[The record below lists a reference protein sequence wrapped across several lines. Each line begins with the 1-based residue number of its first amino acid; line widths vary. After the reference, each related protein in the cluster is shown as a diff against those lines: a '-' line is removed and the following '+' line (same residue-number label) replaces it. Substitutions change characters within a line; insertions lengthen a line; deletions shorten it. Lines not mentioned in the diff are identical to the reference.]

1 MPRFIRPDFSDYV
14 VHFTRDETPKT
25 ATSLL
30 AKDRLFKILKDC
42 QLNASPMPWT
52 NKNAVCFTECTW
64 ASLLDHASRYSRYG
78 VGFSKTFLFRHG
90 GSPAIYL
97 PPGLMEHQ
105 KNHIGSGTEPF
116 DPVVFAFVTPFCP
129 PYATTTYKKRFWN
142 GKKPV
147 DYSHEREWRV
157 PHDLDFSPN
166 NVAFVIVDTYEDM
179 AKAPRTLKDGI
190 GRSKWLLMDNYETI
204 EQMWPTHRIP

>member
-14 VHFTRDETPKT
+14 VHFTRDENPKT
-25 ATSLL
+25 PESLS
-30 AKDRLFKILKDC
+30 AKDRLYSILN
-42 QLNASPMPWT
+42 QRRLTASPMPWT

-64 ASLLDHASRYSRYG
+64 SSLLDHANRYSRYG
-78 VGFSKTFLFRHG
+78 IGFAKAFLFQHG
-90 GSPAIYL
+90 GAPAIYL

-105 KNHIGSGTEPF
+105 KTHVGTEKLPF
-116 DPVVFAFVTPFCP
+116 DPVLFTFVTPFCP
-129 PYATTTYKKRFWN
+129 PYATEQYKEKFWK
-142 GKKPV
+142 GKKDV

-157 PHDLDFSPN
+157 PHNLDYALSD
-166 NVAFVIVDTYEDM
+166 VAFVIVDTYEDM
-179 AKAPRTLKDGI
+179 AQAPTPLKDGI